1 MSANLYYGSQ
11 STKKEEEEIMKFK
24 DALRSLFRNKEEEKE
39 LQEFKILI
47 LQLNKQL
54 ELMDKEVGLL
64 TKGYLQMFNDLGRLE
79 PFAQTQVIRYEI

>member
-1 MSANLYYGSQ
+1 
-11 STKKEEEEIMKFK
+11 MKFK

-39 LQEFKILI
+39 SQEFKILI

-79 PFAQTQVIRYEI
+79 PFSQTKVIRYKI